1 MGHMKGRG
9 EMRFDR
15 DVNAPGVQFKE
26 AVRESP
32 DYLGQTLAIVPLSFG
47 VGIIVLAGT
56 ALICWGFQIP
66 VRGALVAGGLVMST
80 CALFAFWRVWDDRI
94 YMSIETII
102 GHDLDGD
109 GFIGTPPR
117 MVNIEI
123 SNPNDN
129 NLQYL
134 QIPETL
140 FEKLPMIAHLL
151 RAGKP
156 FSEGAMCGTGRP
168 LSRSEFHSLRD
179 VLFDR
184 GLATWRN
191 AEHPTLGVILT
202 ARGKSVMRQAEE
214 LSTTPPRM
222 RTPRQQKVL
231 PREAGEWGERGD
243 GHS

>member
-1 MGHMKGRG
+1 MR
-9 EMRFDR
+9 RFDQ
-15 DVNAPGVQFKE
+15 DVNAPGVQFDE
-26 AVRESP
+26 ATRKTPAHEYMLHMVFQALSIGLAAYIATFLICLGIDELSVRWAAIVGG
-32 DYLGQTLAIVPLSFG
+32 LTILIILAINYFMQWKMELLWAWENITG
-47 VGIIVLAGT
+47 RD
-56 ALICWGFQIP
+56 WNQ
-66 VRGALVAGGLVMST
+66 
-80 CALFAFWRVWDDRI
+80 
-94 YMSIETII
+94 
-102 GHDLDGD
+102 D
-109 GFIGTPPR
+109 GFKGEPQEAR
-117 MVNIEI
+117 VVQIEI
-123 SNPNDN
+123 SNPDNN

-134 QIPETL
+134 KIPEAL

-156 FSEGAMCGTGRP
+156 FSEGAMCGSGRP

-222 RTPRQQKVL
+222 HTPRQQNVL
-231 PREAGEWGERGD
+231 PAQSVGEWGER
-243 GHS
+243 

>member
-1 MGHMKGRG
+1 
-9 EMRFDR
+9 MRFDR
-15 DVNAPGVQFKE
+15 DVQAPGVQFKE
-26 AVRESP
+26 ATRETP
-32 DYLGQTLAIVPLSFG
+32 EFLGQTIVIVPLSIG
-47 VGIIVLAGT
+47 VGFTVLLGA
-56 ALICWGFQIP
+56 ALVCWGLKVP
-66 VRGALVAGGLVMST
+66 AAGALVAGGLTMST
-80 CALFAFWRVWDDRI
+80 CALFAFWRIWEDRI
-94 YMSIETII
+94 YQGIETII

-109 GFIGTPPR
+109 GFVGQPPR
-117 MVNIEI
+117 TVSIEI
-123 SNPNDN
+123 SNPDNN

-191 AEHPTLGVILT
+191 PEYPTRGVILT

-214 LSTTPPRM
+214 LSTTQVRM

-231 PREAGEWGERGD
+231 PREAGEWGEGH